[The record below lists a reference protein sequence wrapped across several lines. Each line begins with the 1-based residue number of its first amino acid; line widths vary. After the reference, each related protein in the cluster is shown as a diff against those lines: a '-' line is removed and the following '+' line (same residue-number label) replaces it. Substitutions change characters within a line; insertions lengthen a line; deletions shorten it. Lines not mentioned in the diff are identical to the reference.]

1 MVFVPE
7 DGSFRFRRSVLF
19 MPASNER
26 ALGKAAA
33 LSCDSVIFDLEDA
46 VSAEER
52 PDALA
57 NLRKFVKGT
66 DFGNRET
73 VIRTGE
79 TKSPNFSEDL
89 KIAVECGVSAILL
102 PKVETAEMVESVQ
115 KSLVSKGSDARLWAM
130 IETPLA
136 LMNLR
141 EITAA
146 GSAEEGGRL
155 QCLVVGP
162 NDLAK
167 STGVSLSNGRAAMH
181 PWMMQVIAAA
191 RAFGMSV
198 LDGVFN
204 NFRDGEGFAR
214 ECAEGALMGFD
225 GKTLIHPAQIEAANH
240 AFGPSDLE
248 LERARRIVEAFGRGE
263 NAGRGAIQMEGEMI
277 ERLHLDMAKRLLEV
291 AAQG

>member
-1 MVFVPE
+1 MVFIPE

-33 LSCDSVIFDLEDA
+33 ISCDSVIFDLEDA
-46 VSAEER
+46 VSENER

-57 NLRKFVKGT
+57 NLRKFVKDA
-66 DFGNRET
+66 DFGGKET
-73 VIRTGE
+73 IIRTGE
-79 TKSPNFSEDL
+79 TRSRNFSADL

-102 PKVETAEMVESVQ
+102 PKVETAEMVANVQ

-141 EITAA
+141 EITTA
-146 GSAEEGGRL
+146 GSAEEAGRL

-167 STGVSLSNGRAAMH
+167 STGVNLSNGRAAMH
-181 PWMMQVIAAA
+181 PWMMQIVAAA
-191 RAFGMSV
+191 RACRMSV

-204 NFRDGEGFAR
+204 NFRDREGLSR

-225 GKTLIHPAQIEAANH
+225 GKTLIHPSQIEAANH
-240 AFGPSDLE
+240 AFGPSDTE
-248 LERARRIVEAFGRGE
+248 LERARQIVDAFARKE
-263 NAGRGAIQMEGEMI
+263 NAGKGAIQLDGEMI
-277 ERLHLDMAKRLLEV
+277 ERLHLDMAKRLLDV
-291 AAQG
+291 ADAV